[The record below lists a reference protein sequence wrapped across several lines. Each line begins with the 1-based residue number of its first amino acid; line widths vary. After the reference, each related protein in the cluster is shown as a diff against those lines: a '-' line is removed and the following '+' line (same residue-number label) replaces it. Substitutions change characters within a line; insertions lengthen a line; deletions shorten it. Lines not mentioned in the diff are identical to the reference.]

1 MEVTTTVHL
10 NPWQVPNF
18 ASVKQKPGRRE
29 DGIQP
34 AVTIPVV
41 DLSQEALDSLAQAWL
56 TALYDK
62 ADKHSPFQIIRAG

>member
-1 MEVTTTVHL
+1 MEVTTTVNL

-18 ASVKQKPGRRE
+18 ATVKQKPGLKQ

-34 AVTIPVV
+34 AVSIPVA

-56 TALYDK
+56 TELYNK
-62 ADKHSPFQIIRAG
+62 ADKHSPFHIVRAG